1 MDNDLTRSDSDDKSA
16 LLLQVTIYILFG
28 LGPLTGNV
36 ILVLFGILSTE
47 FGVDSTTVTI
57 AIPAFMFPFAFIQ
70 LFSGAV
76 SDLKGRIPVIIF
88 GLIVFSIGMLIAML
102 STSLILYIVAN
113 ILGGIGFGFV
123 NPVLIALM
131 TDISKSSDIPK
142 KMGFLGAVANL
153 GVGLGPILA
162 GQLVAISWRLLYL
175 LFILIVIFSVII
187 LLIIRKENNSR
198 TNRTIQTEFK
208 TFLKYLGDELK
219 RPVVILLVLT
229 ASFASLSYLG
239 VITWTSQ
246 ALTHSIPENLAGIII
261 GLAGI
266 FGTVSGFTVGLL
278 IKKIGVRI
286 AIIIGVISLFVSL
299 LILIN
304 TGDITSFEKLPFVSL
319 GFIFSGIAGGTFIP
333 TVMFYSQTLS
343 LERRGALAGLATAGQ
358 FIGIALVPIIYK
370 PLYDQEGIL
379 LVYFIIVIVAALL
392 TIIIGALYFATK
404 RKKIA

>member
-1 MDNDLTRSDSDDKSA
+1 MDRDLTRSDSDDKST

-36 ILVLFGILSTE
+36 ILVLFGILSNE
-47 FGVDSTTVTI
+47 FGVVPTTVAI

-102 STSLILYIVAN
+102 STSLNLYVVAN

-131 TDISKSSDIPK
+131 TDLSKSTDIPK

-162 GQLVAISWRLLYL
+162 GQLVIISWRLLYL
-175 LFILIVIFSVII
+175 LFILIVIFSVIN
-187 LLIIRKENNSR
+187 LLIIRKENKTR
-198 TNRTIQTEFK
+198 TNRATNTEFK
-208 TFLKYLGDELK
+208 TFLKNLGFELK

-266 FGTVSGFTVGLL
+266 FGTISGITTGLL
-278 IKKIGVRI
+278 IKKIGVKI
-286 AIIIGVISLFVSL
+286 AIITGIISLFISL
-299 LILIN
+299 LILMN
-304 TGDITSFEKLPFVSL
+304 TGDVASFEKLPLVSL

-343 LERRGALAGLATAGQ
+343 LERRGTLAGLATTGQ
-358 FIGIALVPIIYK
+358 FVGTALVPIIYE
-370 PLYDQEGIL
+370 PFFNQEGIL
-379 LVYFIIVIVAALL
+379 LVYFIIVIVAILL
-392 TIIIGALYFATK
+392 TIILGSLYLVSK
-404 RKKIA
+404 RK

>member
-1 MDNDLTRSDSDDKSA
+1 MDRDLTRSDSDDKST

-36 ILVLFGILSTE
+36 ILVLFGILSNE
-47 FGVDSTTVTI
+47 FGVVPTTVAI

-102 STSLILYIVAN
+102 STSLNLYVVAN

-131 TDISKSSDIPK
+131 TDLSKSTDIPK

-162 GQLVAISWRLLYL
+162 GQLIIISWRLLYL
-175 LFILIVIFSVII
+175 LFILIVIFSVIN
-187 LLIIRKENNSR
+187 LLIIRKENKTR
-198 TNRTIQTEFK
+198 TNRATNTEFK
-208 TFLKYLGDELK
+208 TFLKNLGFELK

-266 FGTVSGFTVGLL
+266 FGTISGITTGLL
-278 IKKIGVRI
+278 IKKIGVKI
-286 AIIIGVISLFVSL
+286 AIITGIISLFISL
-299 LILIN
+299 LILMN
-304 TGDITSFEKLPFVSL
+304 TGDVASFEKLPLVSL

-343 LERRGALAGLATAGQ
+343 LERRGTLAGLATTGQ
-358 FIGIALVPIIYK
+358 FVGTALVPIIYE
-370 PLYDQEGIL
+370 PFFNQEGIL
-379 LVYFIIVIVAALL
+379 LVYFIIVIVAILL
-392 TIIIGALYFATK
+392 TIILGSLYLVSK
-404 RKKIA
+404 RK

>member
-1 MDNDLTRSDSDDKSA
+1 MDSDLTISDSGDKST
-16 LLLQVTIYILFG
+16 LLLQAILYILFG

-47 FGVDSTTVTI
+47 FGVRSTTVAI

-88 GLIVFSIGMLIAML
+88 GLIIFSVGMLIAML

-131 TDISKSSDIPK
+131 TDVSKSSDIPK

-162 GQLVAISWRLLYL
+162 GQLVTLSWRLLYL
-175 LFILIVIFSVII
+175 LFILIVILSVII
-187 LLIIRKENNSR
+187 LLILQKENNSR
-198 TNRTIQTEFK
+198 VNRAVHTEFK
-208 TFLKYLGDELK
+208 TFLKHIGFELK
-219 RPVVILLVLT
+219 RPVVLLLVLT

-266 FGTVSGFTVGLL
+266 FGTISGITVGLL

-286 AIIIGVISLFVSL
+286 AIIIGVISLFTSL
-299 LILIN
+299 LILMN
-304 TGDITSFEKLPFVSL
+304 TGNIASVEKLPLVSL

-333 TVMFYSQTLS
+333 TIMFYSQTLS

-358 FIGIALVPIIYK
+358 FVGTALVPIIYK
-370 PLYDQEGIL
+370 PFFDQEGIL
-379 LVYFIIVIVAALL
+379 LVYFIIVIVAIVL
-392 TIIIGALYFATK
+392 TIVISLLYIVSK
-404 RKKIA
+404 RKNKA

>member
-1 MDNDLTRSDSDDKSA
+1 MDRDLTRSDSDDKST

-36 ILVLFGILSTE
+36 ILVLFGILSNE
-47 FGVDSTTVTI
+47 FGVVPTTVAI

-88 GLIVFSIGMLIAML
+88 GLIVFSIGMLIAMF
-102 STSLILYIVAN
+102 SISLNLYVVAN

-131 TDISKSSDIPK
+131 TDLSKSTDIPK

-162 GQLVAISWRLLYL
+162 GQLVIISWRLLYL
-175 LFILIVIFSVII
+175 LFILIVIFSVIN
-187 LLIIRKENNSR
+187 LLIIRKENKTR
-198 TNRTIQTEFK
+198 TNRATNTEFK
-208 TFLKYLGDELK
+208 TFLKNLGFELK

-266 FGTVSGFTVGLL
+266 FGTISGITTGLL
-278 IKKIGVRI
+278 IKKIGVKI
-286 AIIIGVISLFVSL
+286 AIITGIISLFISL
-299 LILIN
+299 LILMN
-304 TGDITSFEKLPFVSL
+304 TGDVASFEKLPLVSL

-343 LERRGALAGLATAGQ
+343 LERRGTLAGLATTGQ
-358 FIGIALVPIIYK
+358 FVGTALVPIIYE
-370 PLYDQEGIL
+370 PFFNQEGIL
-379 LVYFIIVIVAALL
+379 LVYFIIVIVAILL
-392 TIIIGALYFATK
+392 TIILGSLYLVSK
-404 RKKIA
+404 RK